1 MSDIPARSGSCI
13 TSLTSEQVA
22 GNIFVAGFGDGAVRI
37 YDRRLAPRDSMV
49 KVWKEHK
56 AWIVKAHM
64 QRGGMRELV
73 SGSATGEVKLWD
85 IRMDSPV
92 RGFLAHTKG
101 MRSLSVHEHAPIIA
115 TGSTWHDV
123 KLWNTSTPKDLSLS
137 TIKPYS
143 SFLHQNRSN
152 PVTGLAFHPHRMMVA
167 CSGAGDNHI
176 SLYNCDSKG
185 GI

>member
-1 MSDIPARSGSCI
+1 M
-13 TSLTSEQVA
+13 
-22 GNIFVAGFGDGAVRI
+22 AGFGDGAVRI

-56 AWIVKAHM
+56 AWIVKVHM

-85 IRMDSPV
+85 IRMDNPV

-115 TGSTWHDV
+115 TYNNPILSVIFLSFFIYIYILIIIHGQWLNLARCETLEHLYPQGS
-123 KLWNTSTPKDLSLS
+123 
-137 TIKPYS
+137 
-143 SFLHQNRSN
+143 
-152 PVTGLAFHPHRMMVA
+152 LALNNKALQQLPA
-167 CSGAGDNHI
+167 PES
-176 SLYNCDSKG
+176 
-185 GI
+185 

>member
-1 MSDIPARSGSCI
+1 
-13 TSLTSEQVA
+13 
-22 GNIFVAGFGDGAVRI
+22 VAGFGDGAVRI

-85 IRMDSPV
+85 IRMDNPV

-115 TGSTWHDV
+115 TYNIPADSHPFRYISVFINANNSST
-123 KLWNTSTPKDLSLS
+123 
-137 TIKPYS
+137 
-143 SFLHQNRSN
+143 
-152 PVTGLAFHPHRMMVA
+152 VA
-167 CSGAGDNHI
+167 QPGTM
-176 SLYNCDSKG
+176 
-185 GI
+185 